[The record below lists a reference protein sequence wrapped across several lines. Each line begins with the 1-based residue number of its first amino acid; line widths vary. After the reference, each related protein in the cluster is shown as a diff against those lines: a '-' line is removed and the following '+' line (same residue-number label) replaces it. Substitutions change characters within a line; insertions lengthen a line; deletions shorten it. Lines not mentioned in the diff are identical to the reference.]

1 MKAVEFN
8 DQNMVFNKPEDMTD
22 EQCEPLH
29 AKAYDLFVGPKEDD
43 VYPAIDSV
51 WELDAEDIK
60 LINLTGKIRL
70 TIFGRGMPP
79 ISLRVEDIEP
89 GEAIIEFNN
98 GKNITISEEPTGKII
113 SLPKPKIILP

>member
-1 MKAVEFN
+1 MKAVKFN

-79 ISLRVEDIEP
+79 ISLRVE
-89 GEAIIEFNN
+89 GEYEETALEV
-98 GKNITISEEPTGKII
+98 EPTGKII